1 MSAMERKLK
10 RYLMHRPSR
19 AATNDFRS
27 VATPETDLMAVS
39 FEQIT
44 SEMYESTIMLSCS
57 SQGEISVLRVRLRVV
72 KKHYKYTLAH

>member
-19 AATNDFRS
+19 AAANDFRS
-27 VATPETDLMAVS
+27 VATPETNPMAVS

-44 SEMYESTIMLSCS
+44 STMYKHM
-57 SQGEISVLRVRLRVV
+57 IS
-72 KKHYKYTLAH
+72 